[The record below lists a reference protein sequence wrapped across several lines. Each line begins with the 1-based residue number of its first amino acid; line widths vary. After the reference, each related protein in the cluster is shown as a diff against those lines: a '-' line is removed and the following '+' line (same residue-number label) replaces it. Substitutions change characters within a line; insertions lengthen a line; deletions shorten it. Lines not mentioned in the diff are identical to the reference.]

1 MEFYSSSK
9 SFLINLFD
17 ERILIQ
23 LIKCKN
29 DDSDYNLPQCF
40 DFRMVYQMKKL
51 NRHIRNISV
60 ISVLI
65 SLFFI
70 LLYIFNNKQL
80 PVWKDILTNFLWTLF
95 FTIGLY
101 FANAPVSDFVEKK
114 FPGFDWKSFTKRLLT
129 GILGSSIVTL
139 LAGGILY
146 FLMLLVLGND
156 LKDSTN
162 WILSMKSLD
171 SLSRLIWIATTIAT
185 IFHVIA
191 LIQHYQAHKLKE
203 QKEKVIQISTEHE
216 SLKSQIGSHFLFN
229 SLNVLNGLIV
239 ENPENAQEFVGEL
252 SRVYRY
258 VLEQKDKALVSLEE
272 EIEFS
277 RTYMNLI
284 QKRYEDGLEFE
295 IASEIPTGYK
305 IVPLSLQIL
314 LENCIKHNRIS
325 SEEPLKVQVSL
336 EGYYLLIINNLQL
349 KSQLHDS
356 TGKGLRNIINRYKT
370 FTRKEVEIH
379 QTAEEFRVRIP
390 LLTEKTIAMEVEQ
403 NYTKEEIKAAK
414 KRVDD
419 VQDFYWN
426 LASYII
432 VNLFLTFLDLRDGS
446 YDWAYWALLGWGMG
460 VFFHYIEVFGF
471 FNSSSWKDRMIQKE
485 LERKKKETER
495 FN

>member
-1 MEFYSSSK
+1 MPK
-9 SFLINLFD
+9 
-17 ERILIQ
+17 
-23 LIKCKN
+23 
-29 DDSDYNLPQCF
+29 
-40 DFRMVYQMKKL
+40 
-51 NRHIRNISV
+51 HIRNISV

-70 LLYIFNNKQL
+70 LLYIFNNNQL
-80 PVWKDILTNFLWTLF
+80 PGWKDILTNFLWTLF
-95 FTIGLY
+95 FTTGLY
-101 FANAPVSDFVEKK
+101 FANAPVSDFVENN

-146 FLMLLVLGND
+146 FVMLLVLGND

-162 WILSMKSLD
+162 WILSMKSLG

-191 LIQHYQAHKLKE
+191 LIQHYQANKLKE
-203 QKEKVIQISTEHE
+203 QKEKIIQISTEHE
-216 SLKSQIGSHFLFN
+216 SLKSQIGPHFLFN
-229 SLNVLNGLIV
+229 SLNVLNGLIE
-239 ENPENAQEFVGEL
+239 ENPDRAQEFVGEL
-252 SRVYRY
+252 SLVYRY

-272 EIEFS
+272 EIDFS
-277 RTYMNLI
+277 RTYMNLV

-295 IASEIPTGYK
+295 ISENLPKGLQ

-325 SEEPLKVQVSL
+325 SEEPLKVKVL
-336 EGYYLLIINNLQL
+336 VENDYLLIINNLQI
-349 KSQLHDS
+349 KNQMHNS
-356 TGKGLRNIINRYKT
+356 TGKGLQNIRDRYKS
-370 FTRKEVEIH
+370 FTRKEVEISR
-379 QTAEEFRVRIP
+379 TAEEFIVKIP
-390 LLTEKTIAMEVEQ
+390 LLTEKIMAMEVHQ
-403 NYTKEEIKAAK
+403 NYTEEEIKAAQ
-414 KRVDD
+414 KRVKD

-446 YDWAYWALLGWGMG
+446 YDWAFWSLLGWGMG
-460 VFFHYIEVFGF
+460 VFFHYVEVYGF

-485 LERKKKETER
+485 LERRQQER
-495 FN
+495 NRFFE